1 MNFGLPVS
9 VELSGKE
16 YPIRTDYRDI
26 LNLCVAL
33 SDPELSQEDKAI
45 VSLVAFYPTI
55 DEMPETEYEEAIKEC
70 FKFINAGQED
80 EQKQSPKLVDWEQDF
95 QYIVSPI
102 NRVIGKEIRS
112 VEYLHWWTFLSA
124 YYEIGDCLFAQ
135 IVRIRDAQARG
146 KKLSKEDREW
156 ARKNAN
162 LVRFKNTFSQA
173 EEDAISAWI

>member
-1 MNFGLPVS
+1 MNFGLPMS

-55 DEMPETEYEEAIKEC
+55 DEMPETDYEEAIEEC
-70 FKFINAGQED
+70 FRFINAGQEE